1 MSKNKKKSN
10 NKNQPKEI
18 NPLLAI
24 GIIGAVVAGAAFFL
38 MDSDSDGYSDSSS
51 SSEHAITTIIEKVQ
65 APDAVNAPM
74 ILPAQVK
81 NLEVFNNQFSQK
93 QHDVAN
99 AKLDASIAQSNLVV
113 MQLQRKQIEV
123 KRESMDSGIAI
134 DDFGMASSQP
144 ISTTTTNSVYSNDAD
159 LSKAALVRTANAS
172 SVNVVMTMKVNGTRN
187 AVLNVNG
194 ENQRVA
200 IGGAIDGT
208 QYRVTNITDKQV
220 CYRETGKKN
229 SSKCKSV

>member
-38 MDSDSDGYSDSSS
+38 MDNDSDGYSDNSS
-51 SSEHAITTIIEKVQ
+51 SSEHATTTIIEKVQ

-144 ISTTTTNSVYSNDAD
+144 ISTTTNSVYSNDAD
-159 LSKAALVRTANAS
+159 LSKAVLVRTANTS

-220 CYRETGKKN
+220 CYRETGKKH